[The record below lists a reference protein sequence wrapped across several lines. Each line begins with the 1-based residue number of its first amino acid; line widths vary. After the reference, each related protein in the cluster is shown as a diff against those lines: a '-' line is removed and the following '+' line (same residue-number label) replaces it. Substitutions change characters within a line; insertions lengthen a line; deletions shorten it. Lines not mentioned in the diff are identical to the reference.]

1 MHPWRKSSGLSA
13 ARPASRIPIKCVCF
27 SPSPPV
33 YLPGLYSHRSLH
45 YCNAHIFSLPVSVS
59 LCLSHTLSCLSVLST
74 CLPVCQV
81 IHDDQGEKFRRVRHA
96 YELLTDSDAR
106 ARYDAGLRACARAR
120 ARTHTHTHE
129 FLQIL
134 M

>member
-13 ARPASRIPIKCVCF
+13 ARPASRIPIKCVCVSHS
-27 SPSPPV
+27 SPTLS
-33 YLPGLYSHRSLH
+33 LSGLYSHRSLH

-106 ARYDAGLRACARAR
+106 ARYDAGLRAF
-120 ARTHTHTHE
+120 ARTHAHTHE